1 MLRLFLRLSIIII
14 NCQVVIW
21 SAVLSQQKISS
32 QLWAWRRL
40 RIAIAG
46 DWWIDHIQE
55 SIWESEKIMKGTE
68 WKTYRRKKVIKFL
81 TSSHNIHKNFEHGRH
96 RRSAGAHK
104 KNKQNVK
111 FFLDKVQCT
120 WALQA
125 KSEINLELY
134 RHQRLFWNMA
144 NLWMFRTRKSN
155 SSTLR
160 GCRAALHE
168 VGDLAIIGK
177 DFSITILIKNE
188 PKLEKLIG
196 PLGNFSCL
204 VLAWHVNQIW
214 MFCGDLFLK
223 C

>member
-1 MLRLFLRLSIIII
+1 MAAIGAV
-14 NCQVVIW
+14 QVP
-21 SAVLSQQKISS
+21 
-32 QLWAWRRL
+32 
-40 RIAIAG
+40 
-46 DWWIDHIQE
+46 
-55 SIWESEKIMKGTE
+55 T
-68 WKTYRRKKVIKFL
+68 
-81 TSSHNIHKNFEHGRH
+81 
-96 RRSAGAHK
+96 K

-196 PLGNFSCL
+196 RLGNFSCL
-204 VLAWHVNQIW
+204 VLAWHVKTFENFYILVHLNFQDRRKKSLVCFLPLYIYTKGQI
-214 MFCGDLFLK
+214 MCNLLFSAKTLLV
-223 C
+223 